1 MEESCRTF
9 IPTHNLPFSMLS
21 YHPTVVI
28 SYITQKQ
35 INMLILHLIY
45 VKIISCRQ
53 IIISVIIDPDDR
65 ALEYQVYFF
74 TAVFLITS
82 ATILTDLSIIESE
95 DSLFQL
101 TSNEIIYCQFTVAR
115 LLLELLQLEKI
126 ILHYQKRTKLV
137 I

>member
-35 INMLILHLIY
+35 ISMLILHLIY

-53 IIISVIIDPDDR
+53 IIISVIIDADDR

-82 ATILTDLSIIESE
+82 ATVLTDLSNIDQNIQC
-95 DSLFQL
+95 F
-101 TSNEIIYCQFTVAR
+101 N
-115 LLLELLQLEKI
+115 
-126 ILHYQKRTKLV
+126 
-137 I
+137 